1 MPKRSAIR
9 PRSLSRRSPKF
20 CKAIRARY
28 QAWARRRLDEIAL
41 DYLFSDASFFR
52 MHPGSPAAPV
62 LAAWGITT
70 EGKPVF
76 VGLSPGTGEPTDAWA
91 DFLTDRR
98 ERGLGTPLLVVSD
111 GAKGLIA
118 AIE

>member
-1 MPKRSAIR
+1 
-9 PRSLSRRSPKF
+9 
-20 CKAIRARY
+20 
-28 QAWARRRLDEIAL
+28 
-41 DYLFSDASFFR
+41 
-52 MHPGSPAAPV
+52 MHPGSPAEPV

-76 VGLSPGTGEPTDAWA
+76 VGLSPGTGESTDAWA
-91 DFLTDRR
+91 DFLTDLR

-118 AIE
+118 AIEHIYPEALRQSLRGQLRGGVTAARFPPPVC